1 MKILIDN
8 GHGIQTKGK
17 RSPDGQLLEYAY
29 TRELARRIVT
39 TLKSRGYDSELLV
52 PEDDDIPLSERVR
65 RVNEICLT
73 YEPSW
78 PALIGHPDVILV
90 SLHLNAAG
98 DGTKW
103 MNATGWS
110 CYTCKG
116 QTESDR
122 LADCLYKAAEQILKN
137 QVIRTD
143 YARDGDSDWEENF
156 YILRHSLCPAVLVEQ
171 FFMDNKKDLAYLI
184 SDEGK
189 RNLIDVIVS
198 GVNMLHTQKFQDF
211 IKI

>member
-17 RSPDGQLLEYAY
+17 RSPDGTLLEYSY
-29 TRELARRIVT
+29 TRDLAREVVKI
-39 TLKSRGYDSELLV
+39 LKSRGYDSELLV
-52 PEDDDIPLSERVR
+52 PEDDDISLEERVR
-65 RVNEICLT
+65 RINKICLT
-73 YEPSW
+73 YEPSS
-78 PALIGHPDVILV
+78 PAPTGDLMPNVILISIHV
-90 SLHLNAAG
+90 NAAG
-98 DGTKW
+98 DGSKW

-116 QTESDR
+116 QTQSDT
-122 LADCLYKAAEQILKN
+122 LANCLYEAAIKN
-137 QVIRTD
+137 FPGRRIRTD
-143 YARDGDSDWEENF
+143 YSDTDPDWEENF

-189 RNLIDVIVS
+189 RNLIDVIVGGLEAFYS
-198 GVNMLHTQKFQDF
+198 LSFPFHEH
-211 IKI
+211 